1 MSTRELIDLI
11 LDIAKTVIWPI
22 VVLVIAFSFRRTI
35 RDRISQSEEFV
46 LTGPGGVGITARGRV
61 EAADALIKASQ
72 PTGGLD
78 RREAFEQVGEI
89 IRTVGD
95 FGRPPRILWVDDRP
109 SNNTYERQ
117 AMEKLGMVFELS
129 TSTDDALAKI
139 KAREPYDA
147 IISDMGRPPDD
158 RAGYTLLDR
167 LRLNGDQTPFVI
179 YASSRSQEHFDE
191 SVRHGAAGCTNRP
204 GELIDLV
211 RRALRVA
218 K

>member
-1 MSTRELIDLI
+1 MSIRELVSLG
-11 LDIAKTVIWPI
+11 LDIVKTLIWPV

-46 LTGPGGVGITARGRV
+46 LTGPGGMGITARGRV
-61 EAADALIKASQ
+61 EAADALVRASQ
-72 PTGGLD
+72 PSGGID
-78 RREAFEQVGEI
+78 RQEAFERVGEVV
-89 IRTVGD
+89 RAVGD
-95 FGRPPRILWVDDRP
+95 FGRSPRILWVDDRP

-117 AMEKLGMVFELS
+117 AMEKIGMAFELS

-139 KAREPYDA
+139 KLHGPYDV

-167 LRLNGDQTPFVI
+167 LRSEGDRTPFVI

-191 SVRHGAAGCTNRP
+191 SVRRGAVGCTNRP
-204 GELIDLV
+204 SELIDLV

-218 K
+218 